1 MFEQKERDELKTSK
15 MKIDELQRIDDT
27 HTKYIKFLENIRLD
41 LEQQI
46 ANMIADDKM
55 MKNGKQ
61 SR

>member
-1 MFEQKERDELKTSK
+1 VFEQKERDELKTSK